1 MKIGTVHKASISY
14 TRTMDGF
21 TNQTLHKNFG
31 WIHKPN
37 PAQELWTDSQTK
49 PCTITLDEF
58 THQILH
64 NNFGRI
70 HTPNLTQELWTDSHL
85 VKKIL

>member
-1 MKIGTVHKASISY
+1 M
-14 TRTMDGF
+14 
-21 TNQTLHKNFG
+21 HKNFG

-49 PCTITLDEF
+49 PCTITLDEL

-64 NNFGRI
+64 KNFGRI
-70 HTPNLTQELWTDSHL
+70 HKPNPAQ
-85 VKKIL
+85 

>member
-31 WIHKPN
+31 RIHKPN
-37 PAQELWTDSQTK
+37 PAQELWTNSHTK
-49 PCTITLDEF
+49 SYTRTLDRF
-58 THQILH
+58 T
-64 NNFGRI
+64 FSKKKYF
-70 HTPNLTQELWTDSHL
+70 D
-85 VKKIL
+85 VKKNKYMNKFNAKIVKI